1 MEVIDIGSGR
11 EGSLLEVEGLEGGY
25 GGTQVLFGVDMSV
38 GQGEIVALLGTNGAG
53 KSTLLKAVSGLVDV
67 YGGEVRCEGSRFN
80 ELSAVERVRR
90 GIVQMPGGRSIFPTL
105 SVAEHLRVAGWLYR
119 EDEQYIVKRSEE
131 ALEAFPQLRE
141 RRGTPA
147 GALSGGEQQMVG
159 LAMALMA
166 RPKVLL
172 IDELSLGLAPAIVG
186 DLLGKVEEIRGEG
199 VGVVLVEQSMNVAL
213 EISDRCYFLEKGR
226 VQFAGEVAELAERE
240 GIARSVF
247 LGRASAGV
255 GREEEREELSARSP
269 EEGVRALN
277 IDGLEKSFGGVRALC
292 GVELDVESGEVLGI
306 IGPNGAGKTTL
317 FDLISGYE
325 RADAGQIWM
334 KGLEITNLAP
344 SSRAVVGLGR
354 SFQKATLFP
363 SMTVAENLSVA
374 LERHLE
380 VKSYVADVLNLPGSV
395 LQERDVAWSVD
406 DLIELMNLGAF
417 REKFVSELSTGSRRV
432 VDLGMVMAQDP
443 DVLLLDEPS
452 SGLAQREA
460 EALGPIVRRIHEES
474 GCAVVVIEHDMN
486 LIRSVADELVAL
498 DLGNVIARGSADS
511 VLGDR
516 RVVEAYLGEKGKTVE
531 RSGAGARK
539 VQKKKKRK
547 GRRQKKSGVRG

>member
-11 EGSLLEVEGLEGGY
+11 EGSLLEMEGLEGGY

-119 EDEQYIVKRSEE
+119 EDEQYIVERSEE

-172 IDELSLGLAPAIVG
+172 VDELSLGLAPAIVG
-186 DLLGKVEEIRGEG
+186 DLLEKVEEIRGEG

-255 GREEEREELSARSP
+255 GREEEREELSVRSP
-269 EEGVRALN
+269 AEEVGALS
-277 IDGLEKSFGGVRALC
+277 IEGLEKSFGGVRAVC

-516 RVVEAYLGEKGKTVE
+516 RVVEAYLGDKAKTVE

-539 VQKKKKRK
+539 VEKKKRK
-547 GRRQKKSGVRG
+547 GRRHKKSGVRG